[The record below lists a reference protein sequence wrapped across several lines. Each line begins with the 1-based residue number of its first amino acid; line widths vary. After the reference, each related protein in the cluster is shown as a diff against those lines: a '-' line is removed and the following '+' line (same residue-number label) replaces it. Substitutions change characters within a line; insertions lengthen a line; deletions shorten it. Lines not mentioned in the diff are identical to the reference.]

1 MMSFGLF
8 MGCRRAQPGCDNPQ
22 AQLLS
27 CSEEDPFLLLES
39 PTPPSGHGLPLWI
52 DRARDIA
59 VKMKLG
65 RCFGQLT
72 FLL

>member
-1 MMSFGLF
+1 MMTFWLF
-8 MGCRRAQPGCDNPQ
+8 TGCRRALPGCHNPQ
-22 AQLLS
+22 AQPLS
-27 CSEEDPFLLLES
+27 RSEEDPFLLLES

-52 DRARDIA
+52 ERARAIA
-59 VKMKLG
+59 VKMNLA